1 MLRTRVT
8 AMKPVCRIL
17 VSLVFSFASFPYSI
31 VTRALLTR
39 AILRLRGH
47 APVNRQPPRKQESTR
62 GNTTTARIWPQL
74 QPELAELIAGFLPR
88 NEMST
93 LRLVNKAAASQFSKV
108 QHKTIKLSLPVPRH
122 VFLYRWGGPAATRQ
136 LTLEERI
143 KLLCLTAASG
153 ILENLK
159 LLYSRAEFAVCTT
172 EVFAAAA
179 EAGRLC
185 ICRWLRRV
193 ECPWGEDVVEAAA
206 RAGQLAICK
215 WLIKE
220 GCPSQLR
227 RLLTVAAEAGHR
239 DVCEWLLE
247 FGAPL
252 GGRGPRA
259 AARAGHA
266 SLMER
271 LLQPL
276 TCQQV
281 GVPKLLAAV
290 AKGCDLP
297 TLQRVYCTFV
307 ESGRGD
313 VVVGVGRLGEAA
325 AARVIAAAAGSPT
338 PDWQAKV
345 EWLRSRGYPRDASA
359 CESAVDNLAAAAGL
373 SNNTLAYFQP
383 KFSLGHDRLAW
394 LHQQHGFPVDPWV
407 ACAAGRHG
415 DVAAL
420 QLVLDAGVELHDGRA
435 AYLAAERGHLAI
447 LHTLHAHGCTLAA
460 DELSEAAARGAHVA
474 TVEWLVETLA
484 APLTGRL
491 FSAAA
496 QSGNMEM
503 MSWLRRHG
511 CSAEA
516 STFAW
521 SAWVGCPEQ
530 LEWLAANGCPM
541 GDDGEPYLWAG
552 YNGDYS
558 VLECLR
564 RLGCPWSADG
574 ATFTRAVCLAGDEEP
589 GHSGDMGWCCSLEVL
604 QWLVSEG
611 CPVDWPA
618 AEKVVRMRR
627 EGEDELIEWIVEQR
641 RKFAAAGGAVQEER
655 YGGPGTAERCQASIA
670 EAVVPLEGQP
680 PL

>member
-1 MLRTRVT
+1 M
-8 AMKPVCRIL
+8 
-17 VSLVFSFASFPYSI
+17 
-31 VTRALLTR
+31 
-39 AILRLRGH
+39 H
-47 APVNRQPPRKQESTR
+47 
-62 GNTTTARIWPQL
+62 
-74 QPELAELIAGFLPR
+74 
-88 NEMST
+88 
-93 LRLVNKAAASQFSKV
+93 
-108 QHKTIKLSLPVPRH
+108 
-122 VFLYRWGGPAATRQ
+122 RWGGPDATHQ

-143 KLLCLTAASG
+143 KLLCLTGASG
-153 ILENLK
+153 SLENLK

-179 EAGRLC
+179 EAGRIC

-193 ECPWGEDVVEAAA
+193 ECPWSEDVVEAAV

-220 GCPSQLR
+220 GCPNQLR
-227 RLLTVAAEAGHR
+227 RLLTVAAGAGHR

-259 AARAGHA
+259 AARAGHVA
-266 SLMER
+266 LMER

-290 AKGCDLP
+290 AEGCDLP

-313 VVVGVGRLGEAA
+313 VVVGIGRLGEAA

-359 CESAVDNLAAAAGL
+359 CESAVDALAAAAAAGP
-373 SNNTLAYFQP
+373 SSNTLSYSQT
-383 KFSLGHDRLAW
+383 KSDLGHGRLAW

-415 DVAAL
+415 DVASL
-420 QLVLDAGVELHDGRA
+420 RLVLDAGVELLDGRT
-435 AYLAAERGHLAI
+435 AYAAAERGHLAI
-447 LHTLHAHGCTLAA
+447 LQTLHVHGCTLAA
-460 DELSEAAARGAHVA
+460 DELSEAAARGGHVA
-474 TVEWLVETLA
+474 TVEWLVEVLA

-503 MSWLRRHG
+503 MSWLHRHS
-511 CSAEA
+511 CPAEA

-564 RLGCPWSADG
+564 RLRCPWSADG

-604 QWLVSEG
+604 QWLVGEG

-618 AEKVVRMRR
+618 AEKVARMRR
-627 EGEDELIEWIVEQR
+627 VGEEELIEWIMRQR
-641 RKFAAAGGAVQEER
+641 QKFEAARGVVQEER
-655 YGGPGTAERCQASIA
+655 HGGLSIA
-670 EAVVPLEGQP
+670 ERGQSLRSEVTALLEEQP
-680 PL
+680 PP